1 MAQPYVVPD
10 LYRPYPARLNVNVHA
25 ARTCGKEWAEGAGMV
40 ADRKGRAGT
49 AWSEEEFASMD
60 TGLLGAYAHPDASAS
75 ELELLTQW
83 YTWLFFAAGRF
94 RRDLRDGPHGR
105 HCAAE
110 RAERL
115 VRLLDGRAPAH
126 GPSCASEA
134 GLADLWPRTAAT
146 APGHLLD
153 GFAAAT
159 RALIVSESGLQG
171 MPGVSAPHP
180 LRLFSRRRESGAAV
194 WAMQL
199 VAVTCPE
206 APPGRVLGTRRFASL
221 RACFSDAAHL
231 VNDLYSYPRETQEE
245 GEPDNAV
252 SALEHVL
259 GVPPQEAA
267 ERVNVLRTA
276 RMRRFE
282 EMSASEAP
290 AWLADHGLTP
300 GECAAIADYLK
311 GLQDWQAGAVEWHQR
326 SGRYRAPTSRTA
338 QGPAVLLLSP
348 SAPRARPPSAHR
360 PSALS
365 VHRPAGR
372 TPTFPPSSLG
382 HPFRLPS
389 FDLPWTH
396 RINPHVDTA
405 RARGRRWARGAGL
418 ISASTDPPTAPVW
431 TEHTFTADDVPLL
444 AALTLPDASEERLC
458 QAALWNVCLMA
469 VDDYF
474 ASATRTALSGEGELA
489 AARAFVHRL
498 PALMPLTEVP
508 CAPAPPR
515 DRRDLIEA
523 AVADLWRTTSPDM
536 SQALRRRFRSGVV
549 AFARSHLWEL
559 DDMIR
564 VRTPDPVDH
573 LETRRTTSRAD
584 LSIALMLHASAE
596 EPRPPGLEALLG
608 SDLVRPLHEAF
619 ADTVGIR
626 NDVHSYR
633 KETEEEDGAANG
645 VVAIRRFLDC
655 TVQEAVDLAYA
666 LFTER
671 VADFRSAEAD
681 LPSALDRTSL
691 DAPARESVHRHVD
704 ALKAWMAGDD
714 EWYRRTDRYTRRGG
728 PYAPQATRPP
738 GLPMMRVDASY
749 HRPLTL

>member
-10 LYRPYPARLNVNVHA
+10 LYRPYPARLNVNIQA
-25 ARTCGKEWAEGAGMV
+25 ARACGREWAKGVGMLAGQ
-40 ADRKGRAGT
+40 RGRAGA
-49 AWSEEEFASMD
+49 AWSEEEFDSMD

-83 YTWLFFAAGRF
+83 YTWLFFTADRF
-94 RRDLRDGPHGR
+94 RRDLRDGRQGRYGLHGR
-105 HCAAE
+105 YCAAE

-115 VRLLDGRAPAH
+115 ARFLDGKAPPADC
-126 GPSCASEA
+126 PRSASEA

-146 APGHLLD
+146 APEHLLD

-180 LRLFSRRRESGAAV
+180 LRLLSRRRESGAAV

-206 APPGRVLGTRRFASL
+206 APPGRVLGARRFASL

-231 VNDLYSYPRETQEE
+231 VNDLYSYRRETEDE
-245 GEPDNAV
+245 GALDNAV
-252 SALEHVL
+252 SALEYAL

-267 ERVNVLRTA
+267 ERVNGLRTA

-290 AWLADHGLTP
+290 AWLADHDLSP
-300 GECAAIADYLK
+300 GECAAIADYLR
-311 GLQDWQAGAVEWHQR
+311 GLQDWQAGIVEWHQR
-326 SGRYRAPTSRTA
+326 SGRYRASMTQARQTG
-338 QGPAVLLLSP
+338 QGAAAVLTLRPAAP
-348 SAPRARPPSAHR
+348 SAARP
-360 PSALS
+360 
-365 VHRPAGR
+365 
-372 TPTFPPSSLG
+372 PTFPPSSLG
-382 HPFRLPS
+382 HPFRLPP
-389 FDLPWTH
+389 FDLPWAH
-396 RINPHVDTA
+396 RINPHVEAA
-405 RARGRRWARGAGL
+405 RKRARRWARGVGL
-418 ISASTDPPTAPVW
+418 ISTGTDASTAPVW

-444 AALTLPDASEERLC
+444 AALTLPDATEERLC
-458 QAALWNVCLMA
+458 RAALWNVCLMA
-469 VDDYF
+469 VDDHF
-474 ASATRTALSGEGELA
+474 ASATGPALNDEGELA
-489 AARAFVHRL
+489 AARAFVSRL
-498 PALMPLTEVP
+498 PALMPLTDVP
-508 CAPAPPR
+508 CASRVPAPPR
-515 DRRDLIEA
+515 NRRDRIEA
-523 AVADLWRTTSPDM
+523 AVADLWRTTSSDM
-536 SQALRRRFRSGVV
+536 PEALRRRFRSGVV

-564 VRTPDPVDH
+564 VRTLDPVDH

-596 EPRPPGLEALLG
+596 GSHSSGLQALLG
-608 SDLVRPLHEAF
+608 SALLHPLHAAF

-681 LPSALDRTSL
+681 LPSALDRTSF
-691 DAPARESVHRHVD
+691 DAPTREAVHRHVE
-704 ALKAWMAGDD
+704 ALKTWMAGDN
-714 EWYRRTDRYTRRGG
+714 EWYRRTDRYNRPRRRPYLLPEPHPLHPSRG
-728 PYAPQATRPP
+728 P
-738 GLPMMRVDASY
+738 VDASY
-749 HRPLTL
+749 RRPLTL